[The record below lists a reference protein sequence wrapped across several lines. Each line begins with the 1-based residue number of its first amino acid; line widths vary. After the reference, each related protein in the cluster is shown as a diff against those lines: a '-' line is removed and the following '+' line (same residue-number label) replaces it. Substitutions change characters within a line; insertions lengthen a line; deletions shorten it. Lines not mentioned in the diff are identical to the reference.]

1 MPTDTDPTQRYSPL
15 AQLLHWLIAI
25 IIIATF
31 ALALSFDSFPR
42 ATRLWWINLHT
53 TTGLVL
59 FALILLRLFWRI
71 GRKPPP
77 LPEGTS
83 EFVRKSSTAM
93 HHILYLLMIVIPIIG
108 IIAYVWHARVF
119 DFGFFK
125 LDFGIANNKAVYDP
139 MEQVHKNLAF
149 LLIGLVVLHALA
161 ALWHQFIKR
170 DGLLWRM
177 WPGKG

>member
-1 MPTDTDPTQRYSPL
+1 MTGVQTC
-15 AQLLHWLIAI
+15 
-25 IIIATF
+25 
-31 ALALSFDSFPR
+31 AL
-42 ATRLWWINLHT
+42 
-53 TTGLVL
+53 
-59 FALILLRLFWRI
+59 
-71 GRKPPP
+71 
-77 LPEGTS
+77 
-83 EFVRKSSTAM
+83 
-93 HHILYLLMIVIPIIG
+93 PIF
-108 IIAYVWHARVF
+108 WHARVF